1 MGKLFFLVY
10 NAKFSSIFRVIITT
24 ANKIPLLRDK
34 LKEYVFIYLVK
45 TWKGKEKSFSIK
57 NLEGNLD
64 LEEEIIYSK
73 LKNIK

>member
-1 MGKLFFLVY
+1 M
-10 NAKFSSIFRVIITT
+10 
-24 ANKIPLLRDK
+24 
-34 LKEYVFIYLVK
+34 FIYLVK